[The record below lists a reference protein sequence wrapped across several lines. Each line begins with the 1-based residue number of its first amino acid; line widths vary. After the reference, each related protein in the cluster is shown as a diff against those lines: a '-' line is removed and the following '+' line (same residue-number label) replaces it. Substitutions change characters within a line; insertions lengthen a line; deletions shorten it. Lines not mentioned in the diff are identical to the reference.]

1 MQGRYSA
8 LAILALGVGLGG
20 GVAME
25 RLYFSAPQAD
35 SGGPAIL
42 YWVAPMDPNFRRDGP
57 GKSPMGMD
65 LIPVYEGDEPAGNPA
80 EVRMDAAEINAVGV
94 RTALAKADEISS
106 QIRTVGFVDWNEHR
120 TAHVHTRVEG
130 WIERLDVRA
139 VGDTVSKGDLLFEL
153 FSPEVGSATAEL
165 VRINESEPGTRI
177 VEIAKN
183 RLRSLGMGDAQ
194 IERISQ
200 TGQAERNIA
209 IYAPQDG
216 VVVALEAA
224 EGMYL
229 KPDVRALTLTNPTD
243 IWLIAEV
250 FERDLGR
257 LSEGMRA
264 EARFEHLPGTVFEG
278 TVDYIYPELDLRT
291 RTLSVRLVFDNADGS
306 LRPGM
311 FGTVLLEDTDRHLAV
326 TVPSEAVIRTG
337 RAERVILRT
346 GEGLFAPRLVT
357 TGLRDGFGAGGR
369 TEIVQGLA
377 AGEEV
382 VSSAQF
388 LIDSESVLNAGMMRM
403 APTDQAPA
411 MATGVVVSTDAE
423 AHKLVLQHDAIPEL
437 DWPAMQTSFALAKDV
452 MLDNVT
458 VGAEVKVTL
467 HRGSDGQLWIGSLT
481 GDDGV
486 AATGRGIASAV
497 TPDGRLTMSHDP
509 IPALGW
515 GAMTMDMEVVDLD
528 PATVPLNVPVEFD
541 LTKDADGMFAITAF
555 RAAGAPAEPMAE
567 ATPAARRI
575 EAKGTIM
582 AINPETNMATISHGP
597 LKAIGMPAMT
607 MDFAL
612 VDDLDPATVP
622 IGEEVPIVFE
632 QGPDMSLKLAEA
644 TAPAPLIEAVG
655 TINAIDPATGMA
667 SITHGPLKAIGMP
680 GMTMDF
686 AISADIDPA
695 VLPIG
700 QEAAL
705 GFARQP
711 DMSLVLQ
718 EVSAAP
724 KAGNLGQ

>member
-8 LAILALGVGLGG
+8 LAILALGIGLGG

-25 RLYFSAPQAD
+25 RLYFSAPSAD

-65 LIPVYEGDEPAGNPA
+65 LVPVYEGDEPAGNPA

-194 IERISQ
+194 IERISE

-291 RTLSVRLVFDNADGS
+291 RTLPVRLVFDNADGS

-346 GEGLFAPRLVT
+346 GEGRFAPRLVT

-388 LIDSESVLNAGMMRM
+388 LIDSESVLNAGVMRM

-411 MATGVVVSTDAE
+411 MATGVVVAVDAE
-423 AHKLVLQHDAIPEL
+423 ARKLVLHHDAITEL

-467 HRGSDGQLWIGSLT
+467 HRGSDGQLWIGSLS
-481 GDDGV
+481 GNDGV

-497 TPDGRLTMSHDP
+497 TPDGRLTMTHDP

-541 LTKDADGMFAITAF
+541 LTKDAEGMFAIAAV
-555 RAAGAPAEPMAE
+555 RAAGAPSEPKAE

-575 EAKGTIM
+575 EATGTIT
-582 AINPETNMATISHGP
+582 ALNPETNMATISHGP

-612 VDDLDPATVP
+612 VDGLDPATLP
-622 IGEEVPIVFE
+622 IGKEVPIVFE
-632 QGPDMSLKLAEA
+632 QGSDMSLKLVEA

-655 TINAIDPATGMA
+655 TIHAIDPTTGLA
-667 SITHGPLKAIGMP
+667 SITHGPMKAIGMP

-686 AISADIDPA
+686 AVSTDLDPA
-695 VLPIG
+695 ALPIG

-718 EVSAAP
+718 EVGAP
-724 KAGNLGQ
+724 IAGNLGQ

>member
-8 LAILALGVGLGG
+8 LAILALGIGLGG

-25 RLYFSAPQAD
+25 RLYFSAPKGGAD
-35 SGGPAIL
+35 GPAIL

-57 GKSPMGMD
+57 GKSPMGMA
-65 LIPVYEGDEPAGNPA
+65 LVPVYEGDEPAGDPA
-80 EVRMDAAEINAVGV
+80 EVRMDAAEINAIGV

-194 IERISQ
+194 IERISR
-200 TGQAERNIA
+200 TGKAERNIA

-216 VVVALEAA
+216 VVVGLEAA

-229 KPDVRALTLTNPTD
+229 KPDVRALTPTNPTD

-264 EARFEHLPGTVFEG
+264 EARFEHLPDTVFEG

-291 RTLSVRLVFDNADGS
+291 RTLPVRLVFDNADGS

-346 GEGLFAPRLVT
+346 GEGRFAPRLVT

-411 MATGVVVSTDAE
+411 MASGVVVAVDAD
-423 AHKLVLQHDAIPEL
+423 ARKLVLHHAAIAEL

-452 MLDNVT
+452 MLDGVT

-481 GDDGV
+481 GHDGV
-486 AATGRGIASAV
+486 AATGRGIASTV

-509 IPALGW
+509 IPALG
-515 GAMTMDMEVVDLD
+515 
-528 PATVPLNVPVEFD
+528 
-541 LTKDADGMFAITAF
+541 
-555 RAAGAPAEPMAE
+555 
-567 ATPAARRI
+567 
-575 EAKGTIM
+575 
-582 AINPETNMATISHGP
+582 
-597 LKAIGMPAMT
+597 
-607 MDFAL
+607 
-612 VDDLDPATVP
+612 
-622 IGEEVPIVFE
+622 
-632 QGPDMSLKLAEA
+632 
-644 TAPAPLIEAVG
+644 
-655 TINAIDPATGMA
+655 
-667 SITHGPLKAIGMP
+667 
-680 GMTMDF
+680 
-686 AISADIDPA
+686 
-695 VLPIG
+695 
-700 QEAAL
+700 
-705 GFARQP
+705 
-711 DMSLVLQ
+711 
-718 EVSAAP
+718 
-724 KAGNLGQ
+724 

>member
-25 RLYFSAPQAD
+25 RLYFSAPSAD

-65 LIPVYEGDEPAGNPA
+65 LVPVYEGDEPAGGPA
-80 EVRMDAAEINAVGV
+80 EVRMDAAEINAIGV
-94 RTALAKADEISS
+94 RTALAKSDEISS

-216 VVVALEAA
+216 VVVGLEAA

-229 KPDVRALTLTNPTD
+229 KPDVRALTLTDPTD

-264 EARFEHLPGTVFEG
+264 EARFEHLPDTVFAG

-291 RTLSVRLVFDNADGS
+291 RTLPVRLVFDNADGS

-346 GEGLFAPRLVT
+346 GEGRFAPRLVT

-411 MATGVVVSTDAE
+411 MATGVVVAVDAV
-423 AHKLVLQHDAIPEL
+423 ARKLMLHHDAITEL

-452 MLDNVT
+452 MLDGVT

-528 PATVPLNVPVEFD
+528 PATVPLNVPIEFD
-541 LTKDADGMFAITAF
+541 LTKDAEGMFAIAAV
-555 RAAGAPAEPMAE
+555 RAAGAPAEPMAD

-575 EAKGTIM
+575 EATGTIT
-582 AINPETNMATISHGP
+582 ALNPETNMATISHGP

-612 VDDLDPATVP
+612 VDGLDPATVP
-622 IGEEVPIVFE
+622 IGKEVPIVFE

-655 TINAIDPATGMA
+655 TINAINPATGMA
-667 SITHGPLKAIGMP
+667 SITHGPMKAIGMP

-686 AISADIDPA
+686 AVSADLDSA
-695 VLPIG
+695 ALPIG

-718 EVSAAP
+718 EVGVPA
-724 KAGNLGQ
+724 AGNLGQ

>member
-8 LAILALGVGLGG
+8 LAILALGIGLGG

-25 RLYFSAPQAD
+25 RLYFSAPSAD

-65 LIPVYEGDEPAGNPA
+65 LVPVYEGDEPAGNPA

-194 IERISQ
+194 IERISE

-278 TVDYIYPELDLRT
+278 TVDYIYPALDLRT
-291 RTLSVRLVFDNADGS
+291 RTLPVRLVFDNADGS

-346 GEGLFAPRLVT
+346 GEGRFAPRLVT

-388 LIDSESVLNAGMMRM
+388 LIDSESVLNAGVMRM

-411 MATGVVVSTDAE
+411 MATGVVVAVDAE
-423 AHKLVLQHDAIPEL
+423 ARKLVLHHDAITEL

-467 HRGSDGQLWIGSLT
+467 HRGSDGQLWIGSLS
-481 GDDGV
+481 GNDGV

-497 TPDGRLTMSHDP
+497 TPDGRLTMTHDP

-541 LTKDADGMFAITAF
+541 LTKDAEGMFAIAAV
-555 RAAGAPAEPMAE
+555 RAAGAPSEPKAE

-575 EAKGTIM
+575 EATGTIT
-582 AINPETNMATISHGP
+582 ALNPETNMATISHGP

-612 VDDLDPATVP
+612 VDGLDPATLP
-622 IGEEVPIVFE
+622 IGKEVPIVFE
-632 QGPDMSLKLAEA
+632 QGSDMSLKLVEA

-655 TINAIDPATGMA
+655 TIHAIDPTTGLA
-667 SITHGPLKAIGMP
+667 SITHGPMKAIGMP

-686 AISADIDPA
+686 AVSTDLDPA
-695 VLPIG
+695 ALPIG

-718 EVSAAP
+718 EVGAP
-724 KAGNLGQ
+724 IAGNLGQ

>member
-65 LIPVYEGDEPAGNPA
+65 LIPVYEGDELAGNPA

-229 KPDVRALTLTNPTD
+229 KPDVRALTLTDPTD
-243 IWLIAEV
+243 LWLIAEV

-291 RTLSVRLVFDNADGS
+291 RTLPVRLVFDNADGS

-423 AHKLVLQHDAIPEL
+423 ARKLVLHHDAITEL

-452 MLDNVT
+452 MLDGIT

-467 HRGSDGQLWIGSLT
+467 HRGSDGQLWIGSLS
-481 GDDGV
+481 GNDGV

-541 LTKDADGMFAITAF
+541 LTKDADGMFAIAAV

-567 ATPAARRI
+567 ATPAARLI
-575 EAKGTIM
+575 EATGTIT
-582 AINPETNMATISHGP
+582 ALNPETNMATISHGP
-597 LKAIGMPAMT
+597 LKTIGMPAMT

-612 VDDLDPATVP
+612 VDGLDPANVP
-622 IGEEVPIVFE
+622 IGKEVPIVFE
-632 QGPDMSLKLAEA
+632 QGADMSLKLAEA
-644 TAPAPLIEAVG
+644 TAPVPLIEAVG

-667 SITHGPLKAIGMP
+667 SITHGPMKAIGMP

-686 AISADIDPA
+686 AVSADLHPA

-718 EVSAAP
+718 EVGAP
-724 KAGNLGQ
+724 TAGSLGQ

>member
-25 RLYFSAPQAD
+25 RLYFSAPSVD
-35 SGGPAIL
+35 SAGPAIL

-65 LIPVYEGDEPAGNPA
+65 LVPVYEGDEPAGDPA
-80 EVRMDAAEINAVGV
+80 EVRMDAAEINAIGV
-94 RTALAKADEISS
+94 RTALAQSDEISS

-194 IERISQ
+194 IERISE
-200 TGQAERNIA
+200 TSQAERNIA

-291 RTLSVRLVFDNADGS
+291 RTLPVRLVFDNADGS

-346 GEGLFAPRLVT
+346 GEGRFAPRLVT

-411 MATGVVVSTDAE
+411 MATGVVVAVDAE
-423 AHKLVLQHDAIPEL
+423 ARKLVLHHDAITEL

-452 MLDNVT
+452 MLDGIA

-467 HRGSDGQLWIGSLT
+467 HRGSDGQLWIGSLSEN
-481 GDDGV
+481 DGV

-541 LTKDADGMFAITAF
+541 LTKDAEGMFAIAAI

-567 ATPAARRI
+567 AKPTARRI
-575 EAKGTIM
+575 EATGTIT
-582 AINPETNMATISHGP
+582 ALNPETNMATISHGP

-612 VDDLDPATVP
+612 VDGLDPATLP
-622 IGEEVPIVFE
+622 IGKEVPIAFE
-632 QGPDMSLKLAEA
+632 QGSDMSLKLVEA

-655 TINAIDPATGMA
+655 TIHAIDPTTGLA
-667 SITHGPLKAIGMP
+667 SITHGPMKAIGMP

-686 AISADIDPA
+686 AVSADLDPA

-700 QEAAL
+700 QEASL

-711 DMSLVLQ
+711 DMSLILQ
-718 EVSAAP
+718 EVGASA
-724 KAGNLGQ
+724 AGNLGQ